1 MSMLQHMTMVG
12 TTYQAAHK
20 TSEEAIA
27 NVIISGFSGQ
37 LKDCWDNYL
46 FDDKKQSIFSAVK
59 VNDQN
64 EPIIGDNGEPIPD
77 AINTLIFTIASHF
90 IDGTRTPFLL
100 RSIPEMT
107 VNNLSGR
114 KNS

>member
-12 TTYQAAHK
+12 TAYPAAHE
-20 TSEEAIA
+20 TFEEAMA
-27 NVIISGFSGQ
+27 NIIISGFSGQ
-37 LKDCWDNYL
+37 LKGWWDNYL
-46 FDDKKQSIFSAVK
+46 SDDQKQSIFSAIK

-64 EPIIGDNGEPIPD
+64 EPIIGDDGEPIPD
-77 AINTLIFTIASHF
+77 AVNTLIFTIASHF
-90 IDGTRTPFLL
+90 IDGIRTPFLL
-100 RSIPEMT
+100 GSIPEKT